1 MKLIIAAL
9 ALVSLAACNTEK
21 QSITDDSGA
30 NMPKAGCCESKAS
43 SEGSAN
49 ASCSTA
55 AKSSCE
61 ASKSTCAAKPQ
72 G

>member
-1 MKLIIAAL
+1 MKLMIAAL

-21 QSITDDSGA
+21 KSVSDDSGA
-30 NMPKAGCCESKAS
+30 NMPKADCCEGKAS
-43 SEGSAN
+43 ADGA
-49 ASCSTA
+49 AKMSCDSA

-61 ASKSTCAAKPQ
+61 ASKSACTAKPQ

>member
-1 MKLIIAAL
+1 MKLMIAAL

-21 QSITDDSGA
+21 KSVTDDSGA

-43 SEGSAN
+43 CSGAEK
-49 ASCSTA
+49 ASCEAS
-55 AKSSCE
+55 KGSCE
-61 ASKSTCAAKPQ
+61 ASKSSCTAKPQ